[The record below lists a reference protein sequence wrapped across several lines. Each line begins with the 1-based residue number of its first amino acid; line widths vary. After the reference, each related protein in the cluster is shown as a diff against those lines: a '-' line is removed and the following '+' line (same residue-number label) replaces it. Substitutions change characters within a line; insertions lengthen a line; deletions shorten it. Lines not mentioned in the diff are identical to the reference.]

1 MQRRQ
6 NNNERIIEKKKKEEK
21 VQENI
26 KDERGNI
33 RIEILEKI
41 ADDAIARNPLI
52 YKRLAEI

>member
-6 NNNERIIEKKKKEEK
+6 NNERVGKKKKENL
-21 VQENI
+21 QENI

-41 ADDAIARNPLI
+41 ADAAIARNPLI